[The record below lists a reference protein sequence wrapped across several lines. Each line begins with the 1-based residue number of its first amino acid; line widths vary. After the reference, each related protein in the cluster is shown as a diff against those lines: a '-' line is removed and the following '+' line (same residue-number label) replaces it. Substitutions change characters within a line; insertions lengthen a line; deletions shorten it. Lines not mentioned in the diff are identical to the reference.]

1 MLYVTNNQQII
12 KLSVM
17 KHELPA
23 LPYATDALAPKISKQ
38 TVEIHWF
45 KHAQTYINNTNN
57 LIPGTAFENASLEEI
72 IMKAEGP
79 IFNNGAQSWNHI
91 FYFTQF
97 SPSPKLKP
105 EGKLG
110 EAIDKQFGSL
120 EAFKEQFSKA
130 AVGLFGSG
138 WAWLAKKADGSLEIV
153 PESNAGNP
161 MRKGLT
167 PIMTCDVWEH
177 SYYLDY
183 QNRRADYLAIFWDV
197 LDWNVIE
204 KRF

>member
-1 MLYVTNNQQII
+1 
-12 KLSVM
+12 M

>member
-1 MLYVTNNQQII
+1 
-12 KLSVM
+12 M

-161 MRKGLT
+161 MRTGLT

>member
-1 MLYVTNNQQII
+1 
-12 KLSVM
+12 M

-38 TVEIHWF
+38 TVEVHWF
-45 KHAQTYINNTNN
+45 KHAQTYINNVNN
-57 LIPGTAFENASLEEI
+57 LIPGTPFENASLEEI
-72 IMKAEGP
+72 IMKADGP
-79 IFNNGAQSWNHI
+79 IFNNGSQSWNHI
-91 FYFTQF
+91 FYFNQF
-97 SPSPKLKP
+97 SPNPKSKP
-105 EGKLG
+105 EGKLAK
-110 EAIDKQFGSL
+110 AINKQFGSF

-130 AVGLFGSG
+130 SIGLFGSG
-138 WAWLAKKADGSLEIV
+138 WGWLAKKADGSLEIV

-197 LDWNVIE
+197 LDWNIIE